1 VNAPAALPDGSHV
14 PLPTPAEMAA
24 WDAAAMDDFGFHP
37 HVLMENAARA
47 ACGVLEKEYGPLSGV
62 RVHLYAG
69 PGQNGGDA
77 LALARMLAA
86 AGAEP
91 LVLLARKRARF
102 RRSAAYNL
110 RLAETLGLPMAPL
123 SRAGRS
129 RDERPDILVDGL
141 LGTGFRGPLAPDF
154 AAWVAGINALA
165 SKCFVLSL
173 DIPSGLDGLTGLPGP
188 DAVRATATA
197 TFEAAKTGL
206 FLPWARPFTGRL
218 HVCPIG
224 IPAQVKA
231 AHPAS
236 FAGLCPGIMDHVPA
250 ALPLM
255 HKGTA
260 GKILVAG
267 GSPGLTGAPLLAAM
281 GAMRAGAGLV
291 TVACPAGIEPAVKA
305 GRPEIMTA
313 PLPEPRPGAGWSADM
328 AGAVRDL
335 AAAADAVAVGPGL
348 GRDAGAEAFL
358 AGLFSPGPLPGPVVL
373 DADAL
378 HFLAET
384 PDLAGRLGPRAVL
397 TPHPGEM
404 ARLLMLSVAEV
415 EADRPGAARALARRT
430 RAVVV
435 LKGPGTVIVDGSGP
449 AGPACP
455 VILSPHA
462 APNLAVG
469 GSGDVLAGVVA
480 RLLAAGLPPLLAAC
494 LGVYW
499 HGLCGERLA
508 GRFPRRGN
516 TAVDI
521 ADALPRAFRHHNP
534 QAKDDI
540 CAKPKTS

>member
-1 VNAPAALPDGSHV
+1 MSAPAALPPGSVV

-24 WDAAAMDDFGFHP
+24 WDAAAMHNFGFHP

-47 ACGVLEKEYGPLSGV
+47 AFAVLEKLYGPLAGA

-77 LALARMLAA
+77 LALARLLDA
-86 AGAEP
+86 AGADP
-91 LVLLARKRARF
+91 LTLLARNRARF
-102 RRSAAYNL
+102 RKSAAYNL
-110 RLAETLGLPMAPL
+110 RLADKLGLPILPL

-129 RDERPDILVDGL
+129 LDERPDILVDGL
-141 LGTGFRGPLAPDF
+141 LGTGFRGPLSPDF
-154 AAWVAGINALA
+154 AAFVAKINAA
-165 SKCFVLSL
+165 SKKTFVFSL
-173 DIPSGLDGLTGLPGP
+173 DIPSGLDGLTGRPGP

-197 TFEAAKTGL
+197 TFEAAKVGL
-206 FLPWARPFTGRL
+206 FAPQARPFTGRL

-224 IPAQVKA
+224 IPAQVRA

-236 FAGLCPGIMDHVPA
+236 FAGLGPGIMDHVPA
-250 ALPLM
+250 ASPLM

-260 GKILVAG
+260 GKVLVVG
-267 GSPGLTGAPLLAAM
+267 GSPGLCGAPLLCAM

-291 TVACPAGIEPAVKA
+291 TVACPAGIEPGVKA

-313 PLPEPRPGAGWSADM
+313 PLPETSPGAGWSADM
-328 AGAVRDL
+328 AEAVRNM
-335 AAAADAVAVGPGL
+335 AAASDAVVIGPGL
-348 GRDAGAEAFL
+348 GRSRGAGEFL
-358 AGLFSPGPLPGPVVL
+358 AAFFVPGPCPAPVIL

-378 HFLAET
+378 FFLADA
-384 PDLAGRLGPRAVL
+384 PDLSGRLWPGAVL

-404 ARLLMLSVAEV
+404 ARLLSLSVAGV
-415 EADRPGAARALARRT
+415 EADRPGAARTLAARS

-435 LKGPGTVIVDGSGP
+435 LKGPGTLIVDGSD
-449 AGPACP
+449 PACP
-455 VILSPHA
+455 AILSPHA

-480 RLLAAGLPPLLAAC
+480 RLLAAGRPPLLAAC

-521 ADALPRAFRHHNP
+521 ADALPRAFRHP
-534 QAKDDI
+534 Q
-540 CAKPKTS
+540 P